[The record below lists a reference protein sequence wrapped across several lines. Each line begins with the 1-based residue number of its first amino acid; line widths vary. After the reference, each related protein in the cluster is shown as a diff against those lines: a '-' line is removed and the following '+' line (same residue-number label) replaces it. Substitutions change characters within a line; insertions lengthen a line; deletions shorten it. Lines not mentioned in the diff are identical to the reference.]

1 MTVGGE
7 MFCPLNLEKTLSDR
21 NSLVITLPPTIA
33 APKMMFISEVRTKN
47 VARII
52 TIVVKNDEKNFCL
65 SMSYAPL
72 FLGVRYF
79 FIRIL
84 SKNRFK
90 EHKGKLLSLV
100 VIDQAGPGVSVI
112 SSKFQ
117 KWHEMCRRKYEN
129 GTKCATFESK
139 WVGG

>member
-1 MTVGGE
+1 MIVGGE

-47 VARII
+47 VARTI

-72 FLGVRYF
+72 FLGFDISLYESCLKIGSKS
-79 FIRIL
+79 IRG
-84 SKNRFK
+84 NCYHF
-90 EHKGKLLSLV
+90 
-100 VIDQAGPGVSVI
+100 P
-112 SSKFQ
+112 
-117 KWHEMCRRKYEN
+117 
-129 GTKCATFESK
+129 
-139 WVGG
+139 

>member
-1 MTVGGE
+1 

-72 FLGVRYF
+72 ILGVRYF

-90 EHKGKLLSLV
+90 EHKGKLLSLS
-100 VIDQAGPGVSVI
+100 VIAQAGPGVSVI
-112 SSKFQ
+112 SSKVR
-117 KWHEMCRRKYEN
+117 KWHEMCQ
-129 GTKCATFESK
+129 
-139 WVGG
+139 